1 MRSQRY
7 ACALKSRSLVA
18 ILGAAFFM
26 AVVRT
31 KNLRVSASFAWYLSY
46 LAHAWPLVLRPSMA
60 KRLRKLA
67 APKQGTLADSTMSGS
82 GSRRLGSGIRDYLEV
97 KIMY

>member
-1 MRSQRY
+1 MRSQRC

-31 KNLRVSASFAWYLSY
+31 KNLRVSASFAWHLSR
-46 LAHAWPLVLRPSMA
+46 LAAWPLVLRPSMA

-82 GSRRLGSGIRDYLEV
+82 GSRRLGSGIRDYL
-97 KIMY
+97 

>member
-1 MRSQRY
+1 MRSQRC

-31 KNLRVSASFAWYLSY
+31 KNLRVSASFAWQLSH
-46 LAHAWPLVLRPSMA
+46 LAAWPQA
-60 KRLRKLA
+60 KHGQA
-67 APKQGTLADSTMSGS
+67 AEKVSCT
-82 GSRRLGSGIRDYLEV
+82 
-97 KIMY
+97 